1 LNRDN
6 LNLEYQ
12 KMMSQ
17 KATNQEI
24 FNLRK
29 STYFQNQNLYREGL
43 IGLDQLL
50 NNYRSIVNAEIAL
63 IGSITDIYYTQT
75 KIQINNRKQW

>member
-1 LNRDN
+1 MNKDN

-12 KMMSQ
+12 KAMSERT
-17 KATNQEI
+17 TNQEI

-50 NNYRSIVNAEIAL
+50 SNYRSMVNAEIAL
-63 IGSITDIYYTQT
+63 ISSITDIYYTQT

>member
-1 LNRDN
+1 
-6 LNLEYQ
+6 
-12 KMMSQ
+12 MSERT
-17 KATNQEI
+17 TNQEI

-50 NNYRSIVNAEIAL
+50 SNYRSMVNAEIAL
-63 IGSITDIYYTQT
+63 ISSITDIYYTQT